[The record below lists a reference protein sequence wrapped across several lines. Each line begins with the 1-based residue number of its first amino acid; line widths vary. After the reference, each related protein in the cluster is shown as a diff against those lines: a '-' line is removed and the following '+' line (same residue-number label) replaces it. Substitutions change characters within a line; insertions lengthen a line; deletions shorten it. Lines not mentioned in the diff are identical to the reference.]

1 MAESKEEYRCPS
13 VVVRFEGSR
22 CIHSRNCVL
31 GHPGVFRPN
40 VSGPWIHPE
49 AVSVDQVAHLVQM
62 CPSGALSYERLDGV
76 EGEGAPPVNHL
87 RLWENGPLAFHA
99 DLEVPGCAAGYR
111 ATLCRCGASK
121 NKPFCDRSHVEA
133 GFRATGEPATVES
146 PALAERGGKLTVKP
160 LPNGPL
166 QVEGNLEICAASGR
180 TVQRTTKT
188 FLCRCGASEK
198 KPFCDGSHKK
208 VQFSAE

>member
-1 MAESKEEYRCPS
+1 
-13 VVVRFEGSR
+13 
-22 CIHSRNCVL
+22 
-31 GHPGVFRPN
+31 
-40 VSGPWIHPE
+40 
-49 AVSVDQVAHLVQM
+49 
-62 CPSGALSYERLDGV
+62 
-76 EGEGAPPVNHL
+76 
-87 RLWENGPLAFHA
+87 
-99 DLEVPGCAAGYR
+99 R

-121 NKPFCDRSHVEA
+121 NKPFCDRSHVEV

-146 PALAERGGKLTVKP
+146 PALAERGGKLSVKP
-160 LPNGPL
+160 MPNGPL

-208 VQFSAE
+208 IQFSAE